1 MANPIL
7 PAGTA
12 EATSAPFLMSPGAKR
27 TFTFLGSGS
36 GTVQLQKIRSSG
48 TPINVPNAALSA
60 SNAVFNVEGDG
71 WYVWYRAATGTG
83 CGCE

>member
-7 PAGTA
+7 PAGTS
-12 EATSAPFLMSPGAKR
+12 EATSAPFPLRAGSKR

-36 GTVQLQKIRSSG
+36 GTVQLQKVRSSG
-48 TPINVPNAALSA
+48 VPINVPDGALSA
-60 SNAVFNVEGDG
+60 TNAVLIAEGDG
-71 WYVWYRAATGTG
+71 DYVWYRAATGTA

>member
-7 PAGTA
+7 PAGTT
-12 EATSAPFLMSPGAKR
+12 EATSDQFPLRPGSKR

-36 GTVQLQKIRSSG
+36 GTVQLQKVRSAG
-48 TPINVPNAALSA
+48 APINVPNAALSA
-60 SNAVFNVEGDG
+60 TNASFNVEGDG
-71 WYVWYRAATGTG
+71 MYVWYRAATGTA